1 MSCCTTCTRI
11 ASPLRWIAKSL
22 LPPTTCTFTSNAN
35 VSYHDVVQV
44 TGNVSGVLTIT
55 SSWAHGYTG
64 NLDTANLFV
73 DASNVTLTKFVYAG
87 QESTDRWDSATISGE
102 TALSLSDRANAEDD
116 GCICYSHD
124 MDTTNI

>member
-1 MSCCTTCTRI
+1 M
-11 ASPLRWIAKSL
+11 
-22 LPPTTCTFTSNAN
+22 
-35 VSYHDVVQV
+35 
-44 TGNVSGVLTIT
+44 SGVLTIT

-102 TALSLSDRANAEDD
+102 TALSLSDRANADF
-116 GCICYSHD
+116 GN
-124 MDTTNI
+124 TNSIMRFLHRL